1 MAADRRLVQQV
12 REGLRQGDA
21 PGLVPRTPEHTG
33 PMTMRVASTQA
44 QVISAERAAGFVRSG
59 MWLDYGT
66 SLCQPDVFDKALG
79 ARIQEVTNVKIRHC
93 LTMRPRAVLDADPE
107 GHHVYWFSLHF
118 SGYDRRKHDDGRC
131 NYIPVNLGEIP
142 DYYRRFIDPVDI
154 VILKTCPIDEG
165 GYFNL
170 SAANLW
176 HRAIIERAR
185 MVIVETTRGLPYVY
199 GEQTGVHVSE
209 VDYVIEGDDAPAPE
223 LPNPPPGEIDAAVGR
238 LIAAEIEDGDCLQ
251 IGIGGMPNAVC
262 ALLLESGV
270 RDLGVHTEM
279 MTDGMADLYKA
290 GRITG
295 VRKTLNPGKIVYTFA
310 LGSRD
315 LYATLDRNRDMHC
328 CPVDYTN
335 TPHVI
340 MQNDHVISINN
351 TTQVD
356 LQGQAA
362 SESDGHRHLS
372 GTGGQ
377 LQFVRG
383 AYASKGGKS
392 FICLSSTYDKR
403 GERRSRVVLNL
414 TQGNVVT
421 TPRSDVMFIVTEYG
435 MVNLKGKSVAERAQA
450 LIGIA
455 HPDFREGLQRQA
467 YEHRLIPRG
476 LSF

>member
-1 MAADRRLVQQV
+1 
-12 REGLRQGDA
+12 
-21 PGLVPRTPEHTG
+21 
-33 PMTMRVASTQA
+33 MRVASAQA
-44 QVISAERAAGFVRSG
+44 QAISAELAAGFVTSG

-66 SLCQPDVFDKALG
+66 SLCQPDVFDEALG
-79 ARIQEVTNVKIRHC
+79 ARIRELTDVKIRHC

-107 GHHVYWFSLHF
+107 GRHVHGFSLHY
-118 SGYDRRKHDDGRC
+118 SGYDRKKHDDGRC

-154 VILKTCPIDEG
+154 VILKTCPMDED

-185 MVIVETTRGLPYVY
+185 MVIVETNHRLPYVY

-209 VDYVIEGDDAPAPE
+209 VDYVIEGDDAEAPE

-238 LIAAEIEDGDCLQ
+238 LIAAEIDDGACLQ

-262 ALLLESGV
+262 SLLVESGV

-279 MTDGMADLYKA
+279 MTDGMADLYKT

-295 VRKTLNPGKIVYTFA
+295 ARKTLNPGKIVYTFA

-315 LYATLDRNRDMHC
+315 LYATLDRNHDMHC

-335 TPHVI
+335 PPHVI

-356 LQGQAA
+356 LQGQVA

-403 GERRSRVVLNL
+403 GERRSRIVLNL

-421 TPRSDVMFIVTEYG
+421 TPRSDVMFVVTEYG
-435 MVNLKGKSVAERAQA
+435 MVNLKGKSVAERAKA
-450 LIGIA
+450 LVGIA
-455 HPDFREGLQRQA
+455 HPDFREGLERQA

-476 LSF
+476 LSL